1 MTGNT
6 LNQPSGPE
14 PVTTTVAG
22 YRLTSLAEAGVA
34 SVFGVPD
41 YNFGALD
48 AVIARLG
55 PAKSGRVGSQWR
67 PQADSSLSSPTGR
80 GSSISPPSPAP
91 TWWRP

>member
-6 LNQPSGPE
+6 LNLPSGPE
-14 PVTTTVAG
+14 PVTTTAAG
-22 YRLTSLAEAGVA
+22 YLLTRLAEAGVA

-41 YNFGALD
+41 YNSGVLN

-55 PAKSGRVGSQWR
+55 PATSGRTGSQWR
-67 PQADSSLSSPTGR
+67 PRADSALSSPAGR
-80 GSSISPPSPAP
+80 GLPISPPSPAP

>member
-1 MTGNT
+1 MNGST

-22 YRLTSLAEAGVA
+22 RRLTRLSEAGVA

-41 YNFGALD
+41 YNSGILA

-55 PAKSGRVGSQWR
+55 PATSGRAGSLLR
-67 PQADSSLSSPTGR
+67 PRADSAPSSPTGR

>member
-1 MTGNT
+1 MNGSM

-22 YRLTSLAEAGVA
+22 RRLTRLAEAGVP

-41 YNFGALD
+41 YNFGILA

-55 PAKSGRVGSQWR
+55 PATSGRTGSQWR
-67 PQADSSLSSPTGR
+67 PRADPAPSSPTGR
-80 GSSISPPSPAP
+80 GSPISPPSPTS